1 MHLEVE
7 ETKQLTK
14 EFIYHNWKRLFLLTI
29 MLVGTAFFEIVP
41 VVVYMFF
48 WYLARMGDQSVDLF
62 QMLFAGGQVLGLEK
76 K

>member
-1 MHLEVE
+1 ME

-48 WYLARMGDQSVDLF
+48 GILLEWGINLWIYFRCYLRED
-62 QMLFAGGQVLGLEK
+62 K
-76 K
+76 C